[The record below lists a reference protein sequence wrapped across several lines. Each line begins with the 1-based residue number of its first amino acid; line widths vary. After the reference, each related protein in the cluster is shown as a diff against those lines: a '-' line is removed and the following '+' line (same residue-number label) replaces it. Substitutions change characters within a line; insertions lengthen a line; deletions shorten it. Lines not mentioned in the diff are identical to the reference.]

1 MAVLKP
7 CPQCKKLIPQ
17 GLQYCAQCAPLM
29 EAKRAEYKAQAERAY
44 NRRRSP
50 IYKAFYNSKPWKV
63 TSRAR
68 LSAAEYK
75 CEARCPGCNGL
86 AVEVHH
92 IKPIQTEEGW
102 AARLEWDNLEAVCIS
117 CHNAR
122 HERGKKAVP
131 AGVLD
136 VRAVMREL

>member
-17 GLQYCAQCAPLM
+17 GLPYCAQCAPIM

-44 NRRRSP
+44 NRKRDP
-50 IYKAFYNSKPWKV
+50 KYKAFYNSKAWKV
-63 TSRAR
+63 TSRGV
-68 LSAAEYK
+68 LSAAGYK
-75 CEARCPGCNGL
+75 CTARLNCCAGL

-92 IKPIQTEEGW
+92 IKPIQTIEGW
-102 AARLEWDNLEAVCIS
+102 AERLNLENLEAVCIP

-122 HERGKKAVP
+122 HERGKKIVP
-131 AGVLD
+131 PGVLD
-136 VRAVMREL
+136 VQDVLRDL